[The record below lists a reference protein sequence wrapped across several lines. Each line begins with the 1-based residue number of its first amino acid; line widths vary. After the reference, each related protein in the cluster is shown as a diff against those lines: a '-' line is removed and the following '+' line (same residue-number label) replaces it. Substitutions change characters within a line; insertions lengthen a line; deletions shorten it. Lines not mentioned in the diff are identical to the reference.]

1 MDALLCLDLLLLLSA
16 MLLVVVY
23 FSLVPSASEHTQSTR
38 ITIMTPE
45 AEKFNGWA
53 AMIGIIAA
61 FGSYAT
67 TGQLIPGIW

>member
-1 MDALLCLDLLLLLSA
+1 

-23 FSLVPSASEHTQSTR
+23 FSLVPSESEDTTNTQSTHKR
-38 ITIMTPE
+38 NTIMTPE